1 MGHVREC
8 RRSRPGILLSLSALV
23 LAGCAPAT
31 VPTLEAQP
39 PPATPFQPTSVP
51 SPTAAASPSPT
62 VASAP
67 TPTSTEIVPLDTSC
81 TRPDAVTV
89 SPDGLWT
96 AVDCHDVAA
105 IFTVLRADGQRWT
118 IGGEPLAASQTLT
131 RHALYWS
138 PDGRYLFFA
147 QTLLRIDT
155 DLHAYAQVGTIQ
167 RLALATGDVQPI
179 VISVNDVA
187 AYAVAFDAGSQRMAW
202 VQADSPE
209 RLTVLDLRTYAPQK
223 HTLQLELAS
232 GGDLVWSP
240 EGDRLAMSAVRAG
253 GGGVVVM
260 FEPATGTVVALP
272 TPDERVLRVLAW
284 EPGGLVRLQ
293 DESWP
298 APGAWLLNL
307 TTGDFLRQLA
317 EDSP

>member
-1 MGHVREC
+1 M
-8 RRSRPGILLSLSALV
+8 
-23 LAGCAPAT
+23 
-31 VPTLEAQP
+31 
-39 PPATPFQPTSVP
+39 
-51 SPTAAASPSPT
+51 
-62 VASAP
+62 
-67 TPTSTEIVPLDTSC
+67 
-81 TRPDAVTV
+81 
-89 SPDGLWT
+89 
-96 AVDCHDVAA
+96 DCHDFAA
-105 IFTVLRADGQRWT
+105 RFTVLRADGPRWT
-118 IGGEPLAASQTLT
+118 IGDEPLAASQTLT
-131 RHALYWS
+131 RRALWWS

-147 QTLLRIDT
+147 QTLVRADT
-155 DLHAYAQVGTIQ
+155 DPHAYAQVGSIK

-187 AYAVAFDAGSQRMAW
+187 AYAVAFDVGSRRMAW
-202 VQADSPE
+202 VQADSPD
-209 RLTVLDLRTYAPQK
+209 RLTVLDLLSYVPQK
-223 HTLQLELAS
+223 HTLQLELTV

-240 EGDRLAMSAVRAG
+240 EGDRLAMSAVRPG
-253 GGGVVVM
+253 GRGVVVM
-260 FEPATGTVVALP
+260 IEPDTGTVVALP